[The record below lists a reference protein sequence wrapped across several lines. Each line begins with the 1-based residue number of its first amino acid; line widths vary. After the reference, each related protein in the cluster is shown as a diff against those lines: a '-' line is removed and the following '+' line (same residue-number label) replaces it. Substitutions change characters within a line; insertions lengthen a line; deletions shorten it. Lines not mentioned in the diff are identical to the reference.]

1 MHQTVGVIDAVDPRT
16 PVVLGGPAAA
26 KLATA
31 ELADADAWVAGR
43 PQGPEVI
50 TELANP
56 AVTCGCSILEL
67 VTTPLERSTEK
78 SCRPSLSHK
87 TRARRGVSSRRL
99 FRFCTFAQRLARF
112 LFDF

>member
-50 TELANP
+50 TELAKSRCNLWLLDTGTSDDAAG
-56 AVTCGCSILEL
+56 AVYRKVL
-67 VTTPLERSTEK
+67 
-78 SCRPSLSHK
+78 
-87 TRARRGVSSRRL
+87 
-99 FRFCTFAQRLARF
+99 
-112 LFDF
+112 

>member
-1 MHQTVGVIDAVDPRT
+1 MRT
-16 PVVLGGPAAA
+16 PGLPDGPRA
-26 KLATA
+26 
-31 ELADADAWVAGR
+31 
-43 PQGPEVI
+43 PEVI
-50 TELANP
+50 TELAKWN
-56 AVTCGCSILEL
+56 CGCSILEL